1 LNYVKKYVLLYM
13 SGLEYWRIKIIRRL
27 RVLPFIFG
35 NQVKIIIRLL
45 KKRF

>member
-27 RVLPFIFG
+27 RVLPYLERIFSYL
-35 NQVKIIIRLL
+35 IRS
-45 KKRF
+45 